1 MIDFGQLFGGS
12 RWQLADTP
20 TQYLYFDK
28 SAYGFLLLERLC
40 EETLALID
48 GITDVDLRR
57 ISNEIPSS
65 WIAAGDKPELAS
77 LLLRAFLRKR
87 DLRALVAQQ
96 LDRLRLDTEAQA
108 SQNLPPQVEQPVG
121 KFCPKPH
128 NSCRACTSV
137 DPRSTLTAEAST
149 WVFHWRRCPG
159 SWRVTKR
166 SAQVVLAAVHSEK
179 ASPDIS
185 GKGGRPRCVLRP
197 RGEASNKPLPIRES
211 RRHSG
216 SNHRAKSTRTDFR
229 GAQRRVHVRWCSA
242 SAERLRSGA
251 KSRLGRTCPECG
263 KGKMHRLRE
272 RATSTRL

>member
-1 MIDFGQLFGGS
+1 MVRQFGSSPSYLLRQRGRSGRLAIRAYMIDFGQLFGGS

-108 SQNLPPQVEQPVG
+108 SQIYLR
-121 KFCPKPH
+121 KL
-128 NSCRACTSV
+128 NS
-137 DPRSTLTAEAST
+137 
-149 WVFHWRRCPG
+149 
-159 SWRVTKR
+159 
-166 SAQVVLAAVHSEK
+166 Q
-179 ASPDIS
+179 
-185 GKGGRPRCVLRP
+185 
-197 RGEASNKPLPIRES
+197 
-211 RRHSG
+211 
-216 SNHRAKSTRTDFR
+216 
-229 GAQRRVHVRWCSA
+229 
-242 SAERLRSGA
+242 
-251 KSRLGRTCPECG
+251 
-263 KGKMHRLRE
+263 
-272 RATSTRL
+272 